1 MMSTRSRTWP
11 LEINVVSSCGT
22 IFDTANPISIIV
34 EKVSLIDTIAAR
46 NSCIHIRYQPK
57 TWWQCRRA
65 NNCPLNWAKIICA
78 IINNSRALFDPIFNA
93 DIRPLYVCTKNNY
106 LLLITRRCWLKL
118 VKNLKKINP
127 FKIWSSIMEFLFLL
141 FSDKS
146 GRRTIFFKYTKPSNL
161 TLNTVFNDQLNT
173 NWTYASFA

>member
-1 MMSTRSRTWP
+1 MLCPVVGRFLIRQIPFRSSSKKYPLSIRSP
-11 LEINVVSSCGT
+11 LETRVY
-22 IFDTANPISIIV
+22 
-34 EKVSLIDTIAAR
+34 
-46 NSCIHIRYQPK
+46 IRYQPK
-57 TWWQCRRA
+57 NWWQCRCA

-127 FKIWSSIMEFLFLL
+127 FKISSSIMEFFFLL
-141 FSDKS
+141 FSDES

-161 TLNTVFNDQLNT
+161 TLNIVFNDQLNT